1 MAKSRSRTR
10 SEGLRETPVF
20 SNRRLPALTYTI
32 RPANLLQ
39 AIEDRREF
47 HPEQAARPARSF
59 SRSTHSLAVPPQR
72 GGRLPIGVTFHNPTK
87 VLVCVR
93 RKSRREVLF
102 ALQKTGKGSAL
113 GKRRRSHYSEIQ
125 C

>member
-1 MAKSRSRTR
+1 MARGRSQR
-10 SEGLRETPVF
+10 SSGLRENISF
-20 SNRRLPALTYTI
+20 ANRRLTALNFTT
-32 RPANLLQ
+32 RPLTFLQ
-39 AIEDRREF
+39 TIEDRRDF

-59 SRSTHSLAVPPQR
+59 SRSVHSLAVPRQR
-72 GGRLPIGVTFHNPTK
+72 GGRLPIGVTFENPTK

-93 RKSRREVLF
+93 RKSRREILF
-102 ALQKTGKGSAL
+102 AAGHTGKGSAL

>member
-1 MAKSRSRTR
+1 MVKRNGTR
-10 SEGLRETPVF
+10 SSGLRETSAF
-20 SNRRLPALTYTI
+20 SNRRLTALNFTT
-32 RPANLLQ
+32 RPLTFLQ
-39 AIEDRREF
+39 TIEDRRDF

-59 SRSTHSLAVPPQR
+59 SRSVHSLAVPRQR
-72 GGRLPIGVTFHNPTK
+72 GGRLPIGVTFENPTK

-102 ALQKTGKGSAL
+102 ALGQTGKGSAL
-113 GKRRRSHYSEIQ
+113 GKRRRNHYSEIQ

>member
-1 MAKSRSRTR
+1 MARGRSNR
-10 SEGLRETPVF
+10 SSGLRETSAF
-20 SNRRLPALTYTI
+20 SNRRLTALNFTT
-32 RPANLLQ
+32 RPVTFLQ
-39 AIEDRREF
+39 TIEDRRDF
-47 HPEQAARPARSF
+47 HPEQAFRPARSF
-59 SRSTHSLAVPPQR
+59 SRSVHRLAVPSR
-72 GGRLPIGVTFHNPTK
+72 RTGRLPIGVTFEDPTK

-102 ALQKTGKGSAL
+102 AMGRTGKGSAL

>member
-1 MAKSRSRTR
+1 MARGRFYRS
-10 SEGLRETPVF
+10 SGLRDISTIP
-20 SNRRLPALTYTI
+20 NRRLTALNYTT
-32 RPANLLQ
+32 RPLTFLQ
-39 AIEDRREF
+39 TIEDRRDF

-59 SRSTHSLAVPPQR
+59 SRSVHSLAVPAR
-72 GGRLPIGVTFHNPTK
+72 RTGRLPIGVTFHNPNK

-102 ALQKTGKGSAL
+102 ALGQTGKGSAL
-113 GKRRRSHYSEIQ
+113 GKRRRNQYSEIQ

>member
-10 SEGLRETPVF
+10 SEGLRETPAF
-20 SNRRLPALTYTI
+20 ANRRLTALTYTI

-47 HPEQAARPARSF
+47 HPERAARPARSF
-59 SRSTHSLAVPPQR
+59 SRSVHTLAAPAGRPGRVPV
-72 GGRLPIGVTFHNPTK
+72 GVTFENPTK

-102 ALQKTGKGSAL
+102 AMGRTGRGSAR
-113 GKRRRSHYSEIQ
+113 GRRRRSEYSDIQ